1 MRIAN
6 LKGPLGL
13 KKPRAEKQP
22 RKPMRKVSAKRAA
35 YRASKEG
42 VSAKSHIAAVK
53 AMACV
58 VCGKAGPSDA
68 HHCRSQPPE
77 GDKHYYRQL
86 PAASRKSSD
95 FDTIPLCR
103 CCHEARH
110 NSPMEWLR
118 ANGPDY
124 GFLPLVRA
132 ALSEPHEI
140 DF

>member
-1 MRIAN
+1 MSIASE
-6 LKGPLGL
+6 KGPLGL
-13 KKPRAEKQP
+13 KQPRAEKQP

-42 VSAKSHIAAVK
+42 KIASGHIAAVK
-53 AMACV
+53 SMPCV
-58 VCGKAGPSDA
+58 TCGKTGPSDA
-68 HHCRSQPPE
+68 HHCRSQPPDGE
-77 GDKHYYRQL
+77 KHHYRRL
-86 PAASRKSSD
+86 PAAGRRSSD

-103 CCHEARH
+103 SCHSARHEAPAVWVAAH
-110 NSPMEWLR
+110 
-118 ANGPDY
+118 GPDY